1 MKRLTQLLPIILA
14 AALQIMPMLR
24 NLFINPATGN
34 TIAFILRWGIGS
46 AAATGMFDAVSR
58 ASGVPL
64 TTTNHIYC
72 TAGTYMSNNI
82 TFSIGGGN
90 NAVTGDYFLISTTTG
105 TLLAGPLL
113 DGQSTTNGCL
123 PPGLVFKSHIPNG
136 ATTIYGILYGTP
148 SNTVS
153 TLTSNITVT
162 PYDAVNGSGGYPTN
176 IAITV
181 LPAAS
186 GSAPTITNQP
196 VSLTNNVSSNAT
208 FSVTAGTAPLNYQW
222 YYNTNTALLNATNT
236 SLTLTNIQF
245 TNAGN
250 YRVIITNSSGS
261 VTSSFAQLTVWQ
273 PPVITNQPASL
284 TNNVSSN
291 ATFAVTAG
299 GVPGIA
305 YQWYF
310 NTNTTLLN
318 ATNTSLTL
326 TNIQLTNAGNYRVII
341 TNSAGSI
348 TSSFAQLTV
357 WQPPVITNQ
366 PASLTNNVSS
376 NATFAVTA
384 GGVPGIA
391 YQWYFN
397 TNTTLLNATNTSL
410 TLTNIQL
417 TNAGTYS
424 VIITN
429 SAGSVTSSF
438 AQLTVWQPPNITSQP
453 VGITSLAG
461 SSPTIS
467 VTAGGV
473 PAVSYQWNL
482 NTNTVLTGATGTSLN
497 LANIRASQSGNCYS
511 VVITNNAGSVTSS
524 VAKLVV
530 TNPLPSNLTFSAPAA
545 TGSAFQFSFTPVV
558 GLTNTVLT
566 NGVITGGTWNVFT
579 NIPPPATATP
589 ITISNVNGTANLFFR
604 IMVNP

>member
-1 MKRLTQLLPIILA
+1 MQMHSKLPYINQAIMKRLTQILPIILA
-14 AALQIMPMLR
+14 AVLQIMPLVR
-24 NLFINPATGN
+24 NLFINSATGN
-34 TIAFILRWGIGS
+34 TIAFILRWGLGSTAAIG
-46 AAATGMFDAVSR
+46 AYDACSG

-72 TAGTYMSNNI
+72 TAGTYISNNI
-82 TFSIGGGN
+82 TFTIGGGN

-136 ATTIYGILYGTP
+136 ATTIYGVLYGTP
-148 SNTVS
+148 SNTIS

-162 PYDAVNGSGGYPTN
+162 PYDPGNAPYAYPTN

-186 GSAPTITNQP
+186 GSAPIITNQP
-196 VSLTNNVSSNAT
+196 AGLTNNVSSNAT
-208 FSVTAGTAPLNYQW
+208 FSVTAGPAPLNYQW

-236 SLTLTNIQF
+236 SLTLTNIQL

-261 VTSSFAQLTVWQ
+261 TTSSFAALTVWQ
-273 PPVITNQPASL
+273 PPVITNQPAGF

-305 YQWYF
+305 YQWFY
-310 NTNTTLLN
+310 NTNTALLN

-326 TNIQLTNAGNYRVII
+326 TNIQFTNAGNYR
-341 TNSAGSI
+341 
-348 TSSFAQLTV
+348 
-357 WQPPVITNQ
+357 
-366 PASLTNNVSS
+366 
-376 NATFAVTA
+376 
-384 GGVPGIA
+384 
-391 YQWYFN
+391 
-397 TNTTLLNATNTSL
+397 
-410 TLTNIQL
+410 
-417 TNAGTYS
+417 

-461 SSPTIS
+461 SSPTFS

-482 NTNTVLTGATGTSLN
+482 NTNTVLAGATGNSYG
-497 LANIRASQSGNCYS
+497 LANIRASQSGTCYS
-511 VVITNNAGSVTSS
+511 VVITNSAGSVTSS

-530 TNPLPSNLTFSAPAA
+530 TNPLPSNLTFTAPVA

-566 NGVITGGTWNVFT
+566 NGLISAGTWNVFT

-604 IMVNP
+604 IMILP